1 MLKIEQI
8 NVKNRVCVKRGN
20 QFSLM
25 DPLQCFP
32 ILFLKKFHLKKKMSY
47 IVILE
52 HSRIYIG
59 CSTIQNICCGSNI
72 PLPGYK
78 SSSARSAHVLQWC
91 IGCYDKDME
100 VRARLC

>member
-1 MLKIEQI
+1 MLKTEFVLREETNFHLRIH
-8 NVKNRVCVKRGN
+8 
-20 QFSLM
+20 FSV
-25 DPLQCFP
+25 FP
-32 ILFLKKFHLKKKMSY
+32 SLFLKKFHLKKKMSY

-78 SSSARSAHVLQWC
+78 SSSARSAYVLQWC
-91 IGCYDKDME
+91 IGCNDKDME
-100 VRARLC
+100 VRARVC

>member
-1 MLKIEQI
+1 MLKTEFVLREETDFHLWIH
-8 NVKNRVCVKRGN
+8 
-20 QFSLM
+20 FSVFLS
-25 DPLQCFP
+25 
-32 ILFLKKFHLKKKMSY
+32 LFLKKFHLKKMSY

-52 HSRIYIG
+52 HSRIYIS

-91 IGCYDKDME
+91 IGCNDEDME
-100 VRARLC
+100 VRAHVC